1 MGDNKS
7 RNIAIIILVALV
19 AGGGVYG
26 LSKINLSSP
35 SSENSPLQ
43 NNTDEEEQKVIDS
56 VADVTKIDNQQIK
69 SINGSEI
76 ELENGTKFKVAD
88 ASKISCKVGDV
99 ISGYDEEKQSF
110 VCTGVNS
117 ETKQPETRYI
127 YQPPV
132 RSNILG
138 DLLLYRF
145 FTGNTFLGNNGYT
158 PTRNYDNNVRTTTY
172 RSNNGSEVKTS
183 PISTPTITK
192 PSTSSSRSSSSSSS
206 SKSSSSSSS
215 SSSSGHGGGFGGST
229 SSSS

>member
-1 MGDNKS
+1 MNNRS

-26 LSKINLSSP
+26 LSKLNLTSP
-35 SSENSPLQ
+35 SSESSPIQ
-43 NNTDEEEQKVIDS
+43 DNTEEEDKKVVDS

-69 SINGSEI
+69 NINGTEI

-110 VCTGVNS
+110 VCTGENQ

-132 RSNILG
+132 RDSILG

-145 FTGNTFLGNNGYT
+145 FTGNTFLNNNGYT
-158 PTRNYDNNVRTTTY
+158 PRRNFDDKARTTTY
-172 RSNNGSEVKTS
+172 QGNNGSVINTS
-183 PISTPTITK
+183 PISKPTITK
-192 PSTSSSRSSSSSSS
+192 PSSSSSKGSSSS
-206 SKSSSSSSS
+206 SKS

>member
-1 MGDNKS
+1 MNNRS

-26 LSKINLSSP
+26 LSKLNLTSP
-35 SSENSPLQ
+35 SSESSPIQ
-43 NNTDEEEQKVIDS
+43 DNTEEEDKKVVDS

-69 SINGSEI
+69 NINGTEI

-88 ASKISCKVGDV
+88 ATKISCKIGDV

-110 VCTGVNS
+110 VCTGENQ

-132 RSNILG
+132 RDSILG

-145 FTGNTFLGNNGYT
+145 FTGNTFLNNNGYT
-158 PTRNYDNNVRTTTY
+158 PSRNFDDKARTTTY
-172 RSNNGSEVKTS
+172 RGNNGSVISTS
-183 PISTPTITK
+183 PISKPTITK
-192 PSTSSSRSSSSSSS
+192 PSSSSSKGSSSSSSSS
-206 SKSSSSSSS
+206 SKS